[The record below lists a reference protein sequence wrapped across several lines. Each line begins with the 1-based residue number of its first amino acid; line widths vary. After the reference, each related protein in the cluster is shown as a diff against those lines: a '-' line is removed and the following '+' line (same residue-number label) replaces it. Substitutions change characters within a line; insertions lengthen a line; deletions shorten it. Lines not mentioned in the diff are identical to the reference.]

1 MWATESEFAI
11 RFIYTSSVTAKRA
24 LCETLSKD
32 GTIFL
37 CVEIVDVPGM
47 ATLITEANKRGKKPA
62 YPHVDMGWVRCKQFQ
77 VMKI

>member
-1 MWATESEFAI
+1 VGDRVGIHDSFHLHKFCDGKEGFVRDI
-11 RFIYTSSVTAKRA
+11 V
-24 LCETLSKD
+24 KD
-32 GTIFL
+32 DTMFL